1 MSPRILIVD
10 DEPSLVRGLQYAFER
25 EGFEV
30 DVAVDGA
37 EAVSLALAEAVD
49 LIVLDV
55 MLPKLSGTDACRRIR
70 AQSAVPIIMLT
81 ARDSERDLLEGLRVG
96 ADDYMTKPFSA
107 VELIGRV
114 HALLRRREL
123 DRASDQTVRKVGA
136 ISIDLVHDTVSVGD
150 TKVTLTPSEFKI
162 LSLLA
167 ASPGVVFSRRQIME
181 RLWDSTHTGDEHAC
195 EVHVSSLRRKIRL
208 RPTDPQPL
216 RTVRGR
222 GYVLVSGERRPR
234 ARNLEESRSSR

>member
-25 EGFEV
+25 EEFEV
-30 DVAVDGA
+30 DVAVDGL
-37 EAVSLALAEAVD
+37 EAVSVALSEAVD

-55 MLPKLSGTDACRRIR
+55 MLPKLSGTDVCRRIR
-70 AQSAVPIIMLT
+70 AESAVPIIMLT
-81 ARDSERDLLEGLRVG
+81 ARDAERDLLEGLRVG

-123 DRASDQTVRKVGA
+123 DRASDQTIRRVGA
-136 ISIDLVHDTVSVGD
+136 ISIDLVHDTVTVQGQ
-150 TKVTLTPSEFKI
+150 KVTLTPSEFKI

-167 ASPGVVFSRRQIME
+167 AEPGVVFSRRQIME
-181 RLWDSTHTGDEHAC
+181 RLWDSSHTGDEHAC
-195 EVHVSSLRRKIRL
+195 EVHVSSLRRKIKLEPDRSAAAENRSRARL
-208 RPTDPQPL
+208 RTGL
-216 RTVRGR
+216 R
-222 GYVLVSGERRPR
+222 
-234 ARNLEESRSSR
+234 

>member
-1 MSPRILIVD
+1 
-10 DEPSLVRGLQYAFER
+10 
-25 EGFEV
+25 
-30 DVAVDGA
+30 
-37 EAVSLALAEAVD
+37 
-49 LIVLDV
+49 
-55 MLPKLSGTDACRRIR
+55 
-70 AQSAVPIIMLT
+70 MLT

-123 DRASDQTVRKVGA
+123 DRASEQTVRKVGA
-136 ISIDLVHDTVSVGD
+136 ISIDLVHDTVLVGD

-181 RLWDSTHTGDEHAC
+181 RLWDSSHTGDEHAC

-208 RPTDPQPL
+208 RPADPQPL

-222 GYVLVSGERRPR
+222 GYVLVSGERRTR
-234 ARNLEESRSSR
+234 ARNLEESRPHR